1 MSRWEYRVVFWPAG
15 STPDQRPGTIPRST
29 LEAAHTEAKAIADD
43 GGTAEVRYVTPNGK
57 HQVVATYHPTR
68 PARGD
73 PFARLRERLDHAPAR
88 LLAALA
94 AIVLLAGG
102 VTWALRATTRTNSG
116 AYPNVGGHPR

>member
-1 MSRWEYRVVFWPAG
+1 MPRWEYRVVFWPAG
-15 STPDQRPGTIPRST
+15 SAPDQRPGTIPRST

-68 PARGD
+68 PARAG

-88 LLAALA
+88 LLAALGV
-94 AIVLLAGG
+94 IVLLAGG
-102 VTWALRATTRTNSG
+102 VTWARRATTRTNSG
-116 AYPNVGGHPR
+116 AYPHGGGHPR